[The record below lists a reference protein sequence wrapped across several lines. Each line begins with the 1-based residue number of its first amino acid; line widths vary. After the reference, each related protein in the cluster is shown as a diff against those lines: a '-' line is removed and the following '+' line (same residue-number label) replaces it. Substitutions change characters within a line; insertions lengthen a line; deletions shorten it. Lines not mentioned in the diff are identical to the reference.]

1 MYICIYIYVYVR
13 LCIYDIY
20 YIYYIYT
27 YIYIIY
33 IIYTVNMGL
42 SVSEK
47 FVFPT
52 RFGRGRF
59 EGNLFSFE
67 KHKWLQKIL
76 FDAIFL
82 EILHNGVA
90 SFLTGVD
97 ENYIN

>member
-1 MYICIYIYVYVR
+1 MYMHVYVYMIYIIYIIYIHIYIYN
-13 LCIYDIY
+13 
-20 YIYYIYT
+20 
-27 YIYIIY
+27 IY

-52 RFGRGRF
+52 RFGRCRF

>member
-1 MYICIYIYVYVR
+1 MYMYVYVYMIYILYILYIYIY
-13 LCIYDIY
+13 IYN
-20 YIYYIYT
+20 
-27 YIYIIY
+27 IY